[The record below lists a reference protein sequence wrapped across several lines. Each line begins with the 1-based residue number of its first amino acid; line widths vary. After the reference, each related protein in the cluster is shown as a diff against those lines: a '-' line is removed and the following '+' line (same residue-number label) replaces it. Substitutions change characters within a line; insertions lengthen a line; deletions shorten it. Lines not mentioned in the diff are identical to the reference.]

1 MSRQSDEINIILNLD
16 EVASII
22 TQMQN
27 KQDDSSKWIRKYS
40 EGSEGYEY
48 YKNQINDVDTLLEK
62 LSLASGIQRI

>member
-1 MSRQSDEINIILNLD
+1 MSRQTDEIQVILNLD

-40 EGSEGYEY
+40 EGSEGYE
-48 YKNQINDVDTLLEK
+48 
-62 LSLASGIQRI
+62 